1 MKFPVLVA
9 AVLCSSFVAGQSTSK
24 PTDSEPNK
32 PARVEE
38 TIVVTGTYE
47 PIPLNESDRAVT
59 ALPLRQAPALFKS
72 WADALQLDPSV
83 DLQQRAPGGVQG
95 DLTIRGSSFGQTLVL
110 VDGIRMNDAQTGHNN
125 LDIPMPFDSLDRIEV
140 LHGTGSALYGSD
152 AVGGAVNFI
161 TSTPTATELRL
172 RAAGG
177 SFGINDQGAA
187 LSWLH
192 GPLSE
197 VLTFDREFSSGF
209 MPDRDYRVLQFG
221 SASRYQSALG
231 TTNVLLALSDKPFGA
246 DQFYGNF
253 NSWERTKG
261 WFAALSQQLGSRT
274 LASVA
279 YRRHSDLF
287 DLVRDH
293 PEIYENNH
301 VTESWEAALR
311 RQDPLPKN
319 TTLFYG
325 VEWYQDSIDSS
336 NLGIHQRGRGALYG
350 GFDFRLL
357 KRVSLSA
364 GAREEI
370 FEGGHAE
377 FSPTVSAGAWL
388 TQRIKL
394 RGSVSHAF
402 RLPSYTDLYYQDPA
416 NVGNPNLQPET
427 AWGYE
432 GGVEAYLSK
441 AIMGELTVFHRRE
454 RDGIDYVRSSPTD
467 IWHATNIDNLN
478 FTGIE
483 VALRFRP
490 SLTQSFDIA
499 YTSLYGAQDS
509 LANVESRYAFN
520 YPTHNATIAWTG
532 KLPGGFEARTR
543 IGALKRYQRDAYAI
557 CDFAASRAIG
567 PVRPFVQL
575 TNLTNT
581 SYQEIEGVR
590 MPGRGAVAGVEFVF
604 SKKK

>member
-9 AVLCSSFVAGQSTSK
+9 AVLCSSFVAGQNTSK
-24 PTDSEPNK
+24 APTETNAK

-47 PIPLNESDRAVT
+47 PLPLNESDRAVT
-59 ALPLRQAPALFKS
+59 ALPLQQAPALFQS

-125 LDIPMPFDSLDRIEV
+125 LDIPMPFDSLERIEV

-172 RAAGG
+172 RAGGG
-177 SFGINDQGAA
+177 SFGTNDQGAA
-187 LSWLH
+187 LSWLR

-197 VLTFDREFSSGF
+197 VLSFDRAFSTGF
-209 MPDRDYRVLQFG
+209 IPDRDYRVLQFG

-261 WFAALSQQLGSRT
+261 WFAALSQQLGTRT
-274 LASVA
+274 MASVA

-301 VTESWEAALR
+301 VTESWEIALR
-311 RQDPLPKN
+311 RQDPLPRS
-319 TTLFYG
+319 TMLFYG
-325 VEWYQDSIDSS
+325 AEWYHDSIDSS
-336 NLGIHQRGRGALYG
+336 NLGVHQRGRGALYG

-416 NVGNPNLQPET
+416 NVGNPNLHPET
-427 AWGYE
+427 AWGFE
-432 GGVEAYLSK
+432 GGVEAYINHS
-441 AIMGELTVFHRRE
+441 IMGELTVFHRRE
-454 RDGIDYVRSSPTD
+454 RDGIDYVRSNPTD

-478 FTGIE
+478 FTGVE
-483 VALRFRP
+483 AALRFRVSP
-490 SLTQSFDIA
+490 MRSFDVA

-532 KLPGGFEARTR
+532 KLPRGLEARTR
-543 IGALKRYQRDAYAI
+543 VGALKRYQRDAYAVW
-557 CDFAASRAIG
+557 DFAASRAIG

-590 MPGRGAVAGVEFVF
+590 MPGRGVVAGVQFVIR
-604 SKKK
+604 SKK